1 LKIHAASDFS
11 AFCDL
16 LTSNGARTLGRQ
28 KGAAR
33 VVTFEKGDEKM
44 AQDNATIARQLYQDW
59 NKREFDHFASLFA
72 SSGEI
77 VLVGSGTRFRG
88 QKGAKEFANMW
99 ADGFPDGKVKIDKLI
114 AADTSVVVQYTGK
127 GTHTGTLAAPAGDI
141 PATGRSV
148 TLELCDVIQ
157 FRDGKIKS
165 LSSYFD
171 SASLLMQLGVLPE
184 ARIPAHA

>member
-1 LKIHAASDFS
+1 
-11 AFCDL
+11 
-16 LTSNGARTLGRQ
+16 
-28 KGAAR
+28 
-33 VVTFEKGDEKM
+33 M
-44 AQDNATIARQLYQDW
+44 AQDDATIARQLYQDW
-59 NKREFDHFASLFA
+59 NKRQFDHFASLFA

-114 AADTSVVVQYTGK
+114 AADTSVVVQYTGT